1 MPRIVIAVGIAG
13 HPIAAAGNS
22 WFFLQWVLGFQEMG
36 WEVWLVEAIASE
48 KLIDDQ
54 WKPALPGNSAN
65 ERYWATSLDRF
76 GLAKLA
82 TLLIDGKA
90 DNLAHARDFAA
101 SADVFLNISGHF
113 RSKALEFPRARKI
126 YLDLDPA
133 FTQIWADSYKTD
145 MNFAG
150 HDLFFTVGSRL
161 GQEGCRAPNLGMTWL
176 HTYPVVVLS
185 QWPYSDQD
193 PFTRLTTVAHWQG
206 YAWAEWKGEWYTG
219 KSEQFALVRDLPQM
233 THVPMEIA
241 TEIGSNL
248 EELAPYR
255 DAGWKLVESAK
266 ICTGFDSYEAYI
278 RESAGEFSAAKG
290 GYVKSQCGWFSDRTV
305 CYLAS
310 GRPAIVE
317 STGLEPDL
325 PAQPGLHYFRTPQ
338 EAARACDRVRE
349 NYPAERRA
357 ARKLAE
363 EVFSSRIV
371 IPKLLSKL

>member
-22 WFFLQWVLGFQEMG
+22 WFFLQWVLGFQELG
-36 WEVWLVEAIASE
+36 WEVWLVEALPSD

-54 WKPALPGNSAN
+54 WKSAVQGNSAN
-65 ERYWATSLDRF
+65 ERYWATTLERF
-76 GLAKLA
+76 GLTKCA

-90 DNLAHARDFAA
+90 DNLEYARDFAA

-133 FTQIWADSYKTD
+133 FTQIWVDTYQTD

-161 GQEGCRAPNLGMTWL
+161 GKEGCRAPDLGMTWL
-176 HTYPVVVLS
+176 HTYPVVVLAK
-185 QWPYSDQD
+185 WPCSDPD
-193 PFTRLTTVAHWQG
+193 TFSRLTTVAHWQG
-206 YAWAEWKGEWYTG
+206 YKWCEWQGEWYTG
-219 KSEQFALVRDLPQM
+219 KSEQFTQYRDLPRM
-233 THVPMEIA
+233 TDVPLEIA
-241 TEIGSNL
+241 TEAGINRD
-248 EELAPYR
+248 ELAPFR
-255 DAGWKLVESAK
+255 EAGWNLVESK
-266 ICTGFDSYEAYI
+266 DICSDFGPYEAYI
-278 RESAGEFSAAKG
+278 RGSAGEFSAAKG
-290 GYVKSQCGWFSDRTV
+290 GYVKSQCGWFSDRSV

-310 GRPAIVE
+310 GLPVVVE

-325 PAQPGLHYFRTPQ
+325 PAQPGLHYFKTPE
-338 EAARACDRVRE
+338 EAAAACNRVRE
-349 NYPAERRA
+349 DFPAQRRA

-363 EVFSSRIV
+363 EVFASSVV
-371 IPKLLSKL
+371 IPKMLAKL